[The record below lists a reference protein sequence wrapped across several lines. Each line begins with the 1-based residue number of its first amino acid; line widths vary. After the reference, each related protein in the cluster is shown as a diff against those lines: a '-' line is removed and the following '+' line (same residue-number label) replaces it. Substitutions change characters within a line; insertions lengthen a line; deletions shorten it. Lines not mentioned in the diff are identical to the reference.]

1 MSEAKGS
8 MDQVQHIEA
17 VRKELLERKRELEQD
32 MVKLE
37 QEKFIEDAGGQDI
50 GDQTLNSM
58 MENLRSS
65 LQDTKI
71 GDYKRIVDAL
81 TMIDDGTYGIC
92 SDCQKPISEKRLKSF
107 PNATRC
113 IACQEAFEEGE

>member
-1 MSEAKGS
+1 MNEAKGS
-8 MDQVQHIEA
+8 VDYVPNINA
-17 VRKELLERKRELEQD
+17 IRKELLARKKELEQD

-37 QEKFIEDAGGQDI
+37 QEKFAEDTGGQDI

-65 LQDTKI
+65 LQDGKI
-71 GDYKRIVDAL
+71 EEYKRIVRAL
-81 TMIDDGTYGIC
+81 AMIEDGTYGIC

-113 IACQEAFEEGE
+113 LSCQEIFEEGD